1 MTYRRIRDTLLYL
14 LIFGCILAIVISQ
27 IYLLFSRESETE
39 DAVEFTAR
47 SSISFT
53 GVIVRNESLVYSQNA
68 SDGIIN
74 YLVEDGSRLSKQSD
88 IATIYK
94 SYDQIYYRYM
104 IERLENELDVLESAQ
119 NRGTTEYVQPEFI
132 SSQISERY
140 KSVLSEIVSGN
151 LTSLDEDRLELLKL
165 MCIYNVSSNVEDN
178 YSERITELNAEL
190 DRYQRALVNPIANIS
205 ATDSGY
211 FTSVVDG
218 YESDIS
224 IDEINSITADKIREI
239 ISSPIKENVISSDV
253 IGKVFSDYTWK
264 LIGIINTDDRFFVNQ
279 SFDLMFSSLEKTYK
293 GYVESIT
300 PTGNGNE
307 AIIILSSA
315 DIDVD
320 IAGSRV
326 LDAEIL
332 FGEYTGIKAPR
343 SAVRFVNDQRGVYI
357 LEGEKMV
364 FKKLDVIYE
373 GNDFVLSRQGLDS
386 DYLELYDR
394 VLLDPVPTVEYDASD
409 APEVTDATS
418 EETSLPEA
426 TETASE

>member
-1 MTYRRIRDTLLYL
+1 MTYRRIRDTLLYI

-74 YLVEDGSRLSKQSD
+74 YLVEDGSRLSKQSN

-132 SSQISERY
+132 SSQISEMY
-140 KSVLSEIVSGN
+140 KSVLSEIVSGD
-151 LTSLDEDRLELLKL
+151 LTALDEDRLELLKL
-165 MCIYNVSSNVEDN
+165 MCIYNVSSNVEDD
-178 YSERITELNAEL
+178 YSERIAELNAEL
-190 DRYQRALVNPIANIS
+190 DGYQRALVNPIANIS

-224 IDEINSITADKIREI
+224 IDEIDSITTDKIREI
-239 ISSPIKENVISSDV
+239 ISYPIKENVISSDV

-279 SFDLMFSSLEKTYK
+279 SFDLMFSSLEKT
-293 GYVESIT
+293 IR
-300 PTGNGNE
+300 
-307 AIIILSSA
+307 AM
-315 DIDVD
+315 
-320 IAGSRV
+320 SR
-326 LDAEIL
+326 
-332 FGEYTGIKAPR
+332 
-343 SAVRFVNDQRGVYI
+343 
-357 LEGEKMV
+357 
-364 FKKLDVIYE
+364 
-373 GNDFVLSRQGLDS
+373 
-386 DYLELYDR
+386 
-394 VLLDPVPTVEYDASD
+394 ASL
-409 APEVTDATS
+409 
-418 EETSLPEA
+418 LPETA
-426 TETASE
+426 TKR

>member
-1 MTYRRIRDTLLYL
+1 MTYRRIRHTLLYI

-74 YLVEDGSRLSKQSD
+74 YLVEDGSRLSKQSN

-132 SSQISERY
+132 SSQISEMY
-140 KSVLSEIVSGN
+140 KSVLSEIVSGD
-151 LTSLDEDRLELLKL
+151 LTALDEDRLELLKL
-165 MCIYNVSSNVEDN
+165 MCIYNVSSNVEDD
-178 YSERITELNAEL
+178 YSERIAELNAEL
-190 DRYQRALVNPIANIS
+190 DGYQRALVNPIANIS

-224 IDEINSITADKIREI
+224 IDEIDSITTDKIREI
-239 ISSPIKENVISSDV
+239 ISYPIKENVISSDV

-264 LIGIINTDDRFFVNQ
+264 LIGIINTDDRFFV
-279 SFDLMFSSLEKTYK
+279 F
-293 GYVESIT
+293 
-300 PTGNGNE
+300 
-307 AIIILSSA
+307 
-315 DIDVD
+315 
-320 IAGSRV
+320 
-326 LDAEIL
+326 
-332 FGEYTGIKAPR
+332 
-343 SAVRFVNDQRGVYI
+343 
-357 LEGEKMV
+357 
-364 FKKLDVIYE
+364 
-373 GNDFVLSRQGLDS
+373 
-386 DYLELYDR
+386 
-394 VLLDPVPTVEYDASD
+394 
-409 APEVTDATS
+409 
-418 EETSLPEA
+418 
-426 TETASE
+426 

>member
-1 MTYRRIRDTLLYL
+1 MTYRRIRDTLLYI

-74 YLVEDGSRLSKQSD
+74 YLVEDGSRLSKQSN

-132 SSQISERY
+132 SSQISEMY
-140 KSVLSEIVSGN
+140 KSVLSEIVSGD
-151 LTSLDEDRLELLKL
+151 LTALDEDRRELLKL
-165 MCIYNVSSNVEDN
+165 MCIYNVSSNVEDD
-178 YSERITELNAEL
+178 YSERIAELNAEL
-190 DRYQRALVNPIANIS
+190 DGYQRALVNPIANIS

-224 IDEINSITADKIREI
+224 IDEIDSITTDKIREI
-239 ISSPIKENVISSDV
+239 ISYPIKENVISSDV

-307 AIIILSSA
+307 AIIIVSCDEMDA
-315 DIDVD
+315 D

-326 LDAEIL
+326 LDAELL

-409 APEVTDATS
+409 APEVTAATS
-418 EETSLPEA
+418 E
-426 TETASE
+426 